1 MDATLLSDLL
11 EYRKDRDR
19 AVVAAARSLLHLFR
33 EKMPELLHKKQRGRG
48 VDMSARPAEY
58 GAVHVA
64 TGVEG
69 AELLAARE
77 ARRAARGVGA
87 EEGGDGEMEGSGL
100 SSDDDDD
107 DEIGEDEGEESLG
120 WVDDKEEVEEVGEEE
135 AEEEEHEE
143 SRSVSQSS

>member
-64 TGVEG
+64 TSANFIRMDAWSGVH
-69 AELLAARE
+69 
-77 ARRAARGVGA
+77 VT
-87 EEGGDGEMEGSGL
+87 
-100 SSDDDDD
+100 SS
-107 DEIGEDEGEESLG
+107 IT
-120 WVDDKEEVEEVGEEE
+120 
-135 AEEEEHEE
+135 
-143 SRSVSQSS
+143 RS